1 MTTCTATLA
10 EHVLGL
16 RHEDVPAEVRR
27 HAVRLITDTLGA
39 GIFGAG
45 TPPGQAIFAQAR
57 SQYRAA
63 AAPIWGRDAALDAA
77 GAALVNAAQAHAYEL
92 DDYVPAGKTHPGAV
106 IVPAAFAVAGDDTT
120 GEELVTAVVAA
131 YDVMCR
137 VAFAIN
143 PNSARGRGF
152 HMTGLTGPFGA
163 AAVAGRLL
171 GLDEPALISAFGIAA
186 SCSAGIFAFSAEG
199 AMTKPLHAGR
209 ASEAGVV
216 AARLAQHGFQGPT
229 AALEAEAGGLLNAV
243 SDDPQVWELTHEL
256 GERFDLAQV
265 AIKPYPCCG
274 SIHSSID
281 AIFELQREHGLTAD
295 DVESIAVHNAS
306 GVILQCGFEYTGDGG
321 PLEAQMSL
329 QYCLAAAVVDGEIG
343 RRQFDGPRR
352 RDSRLLELA
361 SRVDFVLDPRIEELY
376 PSEFPA
382 RVRVRRTDGTAIE
395 SRIPAPLGTPERPID
410 AIGLRAKFLDLTSE
424 SMSSADSDRL
434 LHEMQHI
441 DSPRRTAEII
451 AMVQQAGPAGAV
463 PARGAA

>member
-1 MTTCTATLA
+1 MSSCAAVLA
-10 EHVLGL
+10 RHVLGL
-16 RHEDVPAEVRR
+16 RHDDVPREVRR
-27 HAVRLITDTLGA
+27 HAVKLIADALSA
-39 GIFGAG
+39 GIYGAE

-57 SQYRAA
+57 AQYRTG
-63 AAPIWGRDAALDAA
+63 AAPVWGRSHALDAA
-77 GAALVNAAQAHAYEL
+77 GSALVNAAQAHAYEL
-92 DDYVPAGKTHPGAV
+92 DDYMPAGKTHPGAV
-106 IVPAAFAVAGDDTT
+106 IVPAAFAVADGDTT

-143 PNSARGRGF
+143 PTSARGRGF

-171 GLDEPALISAFGIAA
+171 KLDETALISAVGIAA

-216 AARLAQHGFQGPT
+216 AARLAAQGLLGPT
-229 AALEAEAGGLLNAV
+229 AALESESGGLLNAV
-243 SDDPQVWELTHEL
+243 SDDPRVWELTKDL
-256 GERFDLAQV
+256 GDRFDLADV

-281 AIFELQREHGLTAD
+281 AIFELQRDHALTAD
-295 DVESIAVHNAS
+295 EVESIAVHNAS

-329 QYCLAAAVVDGEIG
+329 QYCLAAALVDGRIG
-343 RRQFDGPRR
+343 REQFSARR
-352 RDSRLLELA
+352 RHDARLQAVA

-376 PSEFPA
+376 PNEFPA
-382 RVRVRRTDGTAIE
+382 RVRVRRSDGTTIE
-395 SRIPAPLGTPERPID
+395 SRISAPLGTPRRPID
-410 AIGLRAKFLDLTSE
+410 DAGLRSKFLDLTAE
-424 SMSSADSDRL
+424 TMSSADRDRL
-434 LHEMQHI
+434 LHAIQQI
-441 DSPRRTAEII
+441 DSSHGIAEMIDI
-451 AMVQQAGPAGAV
+451 LRDAASAAADPLEV
-463 PARGAA
+463 AR